1 VLHSLTSFLV
11 RSDAFW
17 RNIIDRSH
25 SLRPLTISLL
35 IVIPV
40 LMLGERPIHA
50 RYAEV
55 AHHFEI
61 FPIPDNELSRFQS
74 QWRSHERSKDST
86 AVRVMLMF
94 VTYALAA
101 WLSEFLRSEGSEFLT
116 GGEAAAVS
124 GFSRWPVCG
133 QYLSATQFWSTSRT
147 SVW

>member
-1 VLHSLTSFLV
+1 V

-61 FPIPDNELSRFQS
+61 FPIPDNELSRFQCS
-74 QWRSHERSKDST
+74 SHVDVRDVCFSGVAERVPT
-86 AVRVMLMF
+86 FRGV
-94 VTYALAA
+94 
-101 WLSEFLRSEGSEFLT
+101 
-116 GGEAAAVS
+116 
-124 GFSRWPVCG
+124 
-133 QYLSATQFWSTSRT
+133 
-147 SVW
+147 